1 MRNPQL
7 ATRNLTQHSQP
18 RHGLCGG
25 NSNLWPPEDGR
36 KVVANMTFPNSTPER
51 PAAPPGPQAENH
63 QDVIPPSERGQDAA
77 QTEIEHGLTLDS
89 ARPLTDE
96 ERKAADRDTR
106 VGERVYAPASE
117 RVPKDPVP
125 GHRDVINHP
134 DTHTP
139 EREAVTNS
147 STEPSFT
154 RVARPSTYTSQGFEV
169 PTPDSWDGAQ
179 DRRKRMFFGI
189 GFSWFT
195 VICTGVGVW
204 LFMRW
209 RRERN
214 KPINRLRRQAQEL
227 RERMPD
233 PEEAVRPAMGLTTAM
248 LSLLLV
254 LWRQSQMRSKTATKK
269 ARRATESL
277 SDVDWQK
284 RLMKLKNYWSPG
296 RLELEKFQISRH

>member
-1 MRNPQL
+1 M
-7 ATRNLTQHSQP
+7 
-18 RHGLCGG
+18 
-25 NSNLWPPEDGR
+25 PENR
-36 KVVANMTFPNSTPER
+36 
-51 PAAPPGPQAENH
+51 
-63 QDVIPPSERGQDAA
+63 QDVMPPSERGQDAA

-89 ARPLTDE
+89 ARPLTED
-96 ERKAADRDTR
+96 ERKAADRETR

-125 GHRDVINHP
+125 GHREVINHP

-139 EREAVTNS
+139 EREAVTS
-147 STEPSFT
+147 SATEPSFT
-154 RVARPSTYTSQGFEV
+154 RVARPSTYTSPGFEA
-169 PTPDSWDGAQ
+169 DGGEQ
-179 DRRKRMFFGI
+179 RRKRMFFGI

-195 VICTGVGVW
+195 VICGGVGVW

-254 LWRQSQMRSKTATKK
+254 LWRQSQMRSRTATKK
-269 ARRATESL
+269 ARHASESL

-284 RLMKLKNYWSPG
+284 RLTKLKERWSPS

>member
-1 MRNPQL
+1 M
-7 ATRNLTQHSQP
+7 
-18 RHGLCGG
+18 
-25 NSNLWPPEDGR
+25 PENR
-36 KVVANMTFPNSTPER
+36 
-51 PAAPPGPQAENH
+51 

-117 RVPKDPVP
+117 RVPKEPVP
-125 GHRDVINHP
+125 GHREVVNHP

-139 EREAVTNS
+139 EREAVNNS

-154 RVARPSTYTSQGFEV
+154 RVARPSTFTS
-169 PTPDSWDGAQ
+169 PDFDAPAPDAWDAGQ
-179 DRRKRMFFGI
+179 QRRQRLFFGI
-189 GFSWFT
+189 GFSWFS
-195 VICTGVGVW
+195 VICAGAGVW

-248 LSLLLV
+248 LSLLVV
-254 LWRQSQMRSKTATKK
+254 LWRQSQMRSRTASKK
-269 ARRATESL
+269 ARHASESL

-284 RLMKLKNYWSPG
+284 RLTKLKERWSPS